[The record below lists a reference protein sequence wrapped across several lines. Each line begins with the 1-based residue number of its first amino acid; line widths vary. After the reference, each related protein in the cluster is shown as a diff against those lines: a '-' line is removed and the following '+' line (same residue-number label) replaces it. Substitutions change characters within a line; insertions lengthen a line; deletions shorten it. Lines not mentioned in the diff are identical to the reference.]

1 MPQRLNY
8 AESYGVPKVR
18 GFYPGMAGSSQRA
31 RSATE
36 RRMTFG
42 FTARE
47 AAFLRRLTP
56 ECRIQQFLDDI
67 DYDVAGRACRSPRR
81 VLRERRV
88 QCLDG
93 ALFAAAALR
102 LQGH

>member
-1 MPQRLNY
+1 MMQ
-8 AESYGVPKVR
+8 S
-18 GFYPGMAGSSQRA
+18 A
-31 RSATE
+31 RSVQ
-36 RRMTFG
+36 RRDDFG
-42 FTARE
+42 LAPRE

-56 ECRIQQFLDDI
+56 EWKIQRFLDAI
-67 DYDVAGRACRSPRR
+67 DYDVHTTGCRSPRR

-102 LQGH
+102 RDLGRVDRRLFAAGIVGRQT